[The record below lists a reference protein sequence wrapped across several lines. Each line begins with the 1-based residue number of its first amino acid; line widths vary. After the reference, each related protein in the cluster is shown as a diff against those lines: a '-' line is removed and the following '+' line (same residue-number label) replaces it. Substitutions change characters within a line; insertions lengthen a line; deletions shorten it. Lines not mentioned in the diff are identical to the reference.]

1 MTAPP
6 GQGRALIRVCR
17 RPSGS
22 RAAAARPVRS
32 ARGRFLHGGAAFR
45 QSGVDSAGQ
54 ITATPAQAFPSGDL
68 GLVDR
73 DAFKVLARGAVG
85 SVCFAWPMMV
95 LTVAKGMLDNTPIRT
110 SAAP

>member
-1 MTAPP
+1 M
-6 GQGRALIRVCR
+6 
-17 RPSGS
+17 
-22 RAAAARPVRS
+22 RS
-32 ARGRFLHGGAAFR
+32 ARARFLHGGAAFR
-45 QSGVDSAGQ
+45 QSGVDFGGADHCYPCAGVS
-54 ITATPAQAFPSGDL
+54 IGDL